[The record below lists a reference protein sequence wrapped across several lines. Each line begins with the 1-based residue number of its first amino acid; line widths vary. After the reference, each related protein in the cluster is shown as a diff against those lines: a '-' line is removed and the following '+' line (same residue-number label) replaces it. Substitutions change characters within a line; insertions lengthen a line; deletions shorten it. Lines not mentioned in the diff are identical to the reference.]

1 MLHRSQLVATSLG
14 PLPSSLRGLVSH
26 VFLYL
31 HLSSLDLGPTPI
43 QCDSILTDSSQ
54 KDPTSKFGHIHSIRA

>member
-31 HLSSLDLGPTPI
+31 HLSSLDLGPTPM
-43 QCDSILTDSSQ
+43 QDELKTLLLTSSV
-54 KDPTSKFGHIHSIRA
+54 KTLL